1 MKKAILL
8 LAIAFVTCSHAQDKR
23 FTASIYTEPNAW
35 IKDGLNFGL
44 EIEYQLNFMYFKAGT
59 YQFPN
64 LNNVGYSGYYG
75 VPLGFN
81 LHSKFDEWRGY
92 TGLQLGFN
100 VRQGQPNPTAGVEAG
115 IDRYFGNFFIGVFG
129 SYIRRGDSEFYG
141 GRQWQE
147 NVGIRVGVAF

>member
-1 MKKAILL
+1 MKKLLILL
-8 LAIAFVTCSHAQDKR
+8 SIAFVTCANGQDKR

-35 IKDGLNFGL
+35 IKDGLNIGAEL
-44 EIEYQLNFMYFKAGT
+44 EYQMQWMYFKAGT

-81 LHSKFDEWRGY
+81 LHSKFDKWRGY

-100 VRQGQPNPTAGVEAG
+100 VREGNYNPTAGIEAG
-115 IDRYFGNFFIGVFG
+115 IDYYFNNFFIGIFG
-129 SYIRRGDSEFYG
+129 SYIKRGDAEFYG
-141 GRQWQE
+141 GKTWQD
-147 NVGIRVGVAF
+147 NGGVKFGLSW